1 MLSNAFSKSTK
12 LMNSSL
18 CHSMHCSIMFLSV
31 KIWSIHPLPCLKPAC
46 SSLSLPSTALLMRLI
61 TILARTLLGIDSSVI
76 PRQLLQS
83 LNVPFLG
90 ILIITPSFQSS
101 GISFL
106 FHAVVNN
113 GSKIWHRRREVNNL
127 GLATHYQKSSYTFRA
142 LGYWTSGTIHKE
154 ALEERVSKVNK
165 VLVS

>member
-1 MLSNAFSKSTK
+1 
-12 LMNSSL
+12 
-18 CHSMHCSIMFLSV
+18 
-31 KIWSIHPLPCLKPAC
+31 
-46 SSLSLPSTALLMRLI
+46 MRLI

-83 LNVPFLG
+83 LHVPFLG

-113 GSKIWHRRREVNNL
+113 GSKISAANGGSDL
-127 GLATHYQKSSYTFRA
+127 KSSAFRKSGPGA
-142 LGYWTSGTIHKE
+142 LLFLRDLMALMISSFVGGVVATSRSFSASWISGS
-154 ALEERVSKVNK
+154 VSGAGRFRTSLKCSVH
-165 VLVS
+165 LASCAVSDVSSWPSLFLIGAVVILLSFPHTCFVIL